1 MPVGLSRH
9 SEISSHGSLRFF
21 RGSLRSIMVKIRSQP
36 SFQVQFKCGSRKPQ
50 QFPLSYGTL
59 TILELLID
67 SVPARKLDLLCRGRQ
82 ALSLRRQA
90 RPRGECAFIA
100 PESRSHLVQHLILGA
115 NTTMGLAKTREWTEE
130 ETKLLI
136 ELAQRKERVPA
147 MAREL
152 GRHIASV
159 RRRALEL
166 GLLLPQ
172 GRSERQL

>member
-59 TILELLID
+59 TILELL
-67 SVPARKLDLLCRGRQ
+67 LCRGRQ

-115 NTTMGLAKTREWTEE
+115 NTTMQLAKTREWTEE